1 VSPPGRLRK
10 RPQVFQTRAYFWTF
24 FFIFGNQQ
32 TRSSDRSAT
41 PLRPFLRCRDLG
53 IDRWP
58 HRKLQSLSNLY
69 VDLKAHMD
77 RCEKDSAKRH
87 HYCNDMA
94 VIKAY
99 SIRLE
104 SDLSLL
110 NQFYNGKKAWP
121 DQILK
126 IRQTIYKKRHAKVLS
141 EKKKKLSHAGKQCQK
156 GELPVVKCEA
166 SDSEVDVKQETN
178 DSEDFSVDTK
188 DSDDS
193 LCVAMPE
200 CINDGA
206 LMMRSLES
214 EGAHMVGDKD
224 DNMFWAML

>member
-1 VSPPGRLRK
+1 MHPYLSPTGARK
-10 RPQVFQTRAYFWTF
+10 TR
-24 FFIFGNQQ
+24 
-32 TRSSDRSAT
+32 RSVTITATTWPSSRRTASGSSPTSA
-41 PLRPFLRCRDLG
+41 FLT
-53 IDRWP
+53 
-58 HRKLQSLSNLY
+58 SSTT
-69 VDLKAHMD
+69 
-77 RCEKDSAKRH
+77 AKRRGR
-87 HYCNDMA
+87 
-94 VIKAY
+94 K
-99 SIRLE
+99 
-104 SDLSLL
+104 
-110 NQFYNGKKAWP
+110 
-121 DQILK
+121 ILK

-166 SDSEVDVKQETN
+166 SDSEVDIKQETN

>member
-1 VSPPGRLRK
+1 
-10 RPQVFQTRAYFWTF
+10 
-24 FFIFGNQQ
+24 
-32 TRSSDRSAT
+32 
-41 PLRPFLRCRDLG
+41 
-53 IDRWP
+53 
-58 HRKLQSLSNLY
+58 
-69 VDLKAHMD
+69 MD

-166 SDSEVDVKQETN
+166 S
-178 DSEDFSVDTK
+178 
-188 DSDDS
+188 
-193 LCVAMPE
+193 
-200 CINDGA
+200 
-206 LMMRSLES
+206 
-214 EGAHMVGDKD
+214 
-224 DNMFWAML
+224 

>member
-1 VSPPGRLRK
+1 MSAPGRLRK

-121 DQILK
+121 QDSQD
-126 IRQTIYKKRHAKVLS
+126 S
-141 EKKKKLSHAGKQCQK
+141 
-156 GELPVVKCEA
+156 
-166 SDSEVDVKQETN
+166 SDHLQETPREG
-178 DSEDFSVDTK
+178 SQREEEK
-188 DSDDS
+188 A
-193 LCVAMPE
+193 VARGQAVPKG
-200 CINDGA
+200 GA
-206 LMMRSLES
+206 ARRQVRGERL
-214 EGAHMVGDKD
+214 GG
-224 DNMFWAML
+224 